1 MSKLQGASAHP
12 EVTQHPA
19 PEILLPRRTVEKQ
32 AGISRATIYRMI
44 KAGKFPPPVAL
55 GGGSVRWRQ
64 SSITEWQQSL
74 TKTVG
79 A

>member
-1 MSKLQGASAHP
+1 MNQTAQQLADF
-12 EVTQHPA
+12 
-19 PEILLPRRTVEKQ
+19 LLRRKEVEKQ

-44 KAGKFPPPVAL
+44 KAGKFPAPVAL
-55 GGGSVRWRQ
+55 KTGSVRWTQ
-64 SSITEWQQSL
+64 SSITAWQQSL